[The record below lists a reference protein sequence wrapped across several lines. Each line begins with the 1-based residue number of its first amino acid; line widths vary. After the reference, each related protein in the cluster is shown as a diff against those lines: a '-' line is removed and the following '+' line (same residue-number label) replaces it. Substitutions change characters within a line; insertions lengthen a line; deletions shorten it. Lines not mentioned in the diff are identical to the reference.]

1 MCQSWNS
8 RYLTAIAWSTIV
20 VGFFV
25 FGPLYARS
33 LSPSSVR
40 VVPKLGTLS
49 FRGGSVTWVSSW
61 YLMCH
66 FCHFDLL
73 TFWPFLIQ
81 FCFILVEKG
90 REGKPAWGLSSST
103 FYFLSVFLSTSI
115 LFMRAL
121 FAIQCRGTLIGRLT
135 VVWDGYGRWWELLDS
150 HEQRLLL
157 EGWLSRC
164 FLSWRN
170 DWRFHLWFWCKL
182 TKWSRLYRF
191 MESPDYSILDS
202 TPPQPVF
209 STIENNRRCKNSL
222 GLQRSADIAPLV
234 VSARRFYL
242 VLHRHTKLWHQWSTP
257 DRC

>member
-1 MCQSWNS
+1 MIIRIRFEISFFFVNDDLCQSWNS
-8 RYLTAIAWSTIV
+8 RYLTAMVWSTIV

-90 REGKPAWGLSSST
+90 REGKPAWDLSSST

-170 DWRFHLWFWCKL
+170 D
-182 TKWSRLYRF
+182 
-191 MESPDYSILDS
+191 
-202 TPPQPVF
+202 
-209 STIENNRRCKNSL
+209 
-222 GLQRSADIAPLV
+222 
-234 VSARRFYL
+234 
-242 VLHRHTKLWHQWSTP
+242 
-257 DRC
+257 